1 MYIVVCF
8 TSLFKVFQ
16 SYWDDDRMIKI
27 CLWCNPVYSMKN
39 SLYTGFK
46 SSNMC
51 TITKHLSVFPRLL
64 NIHKKKREKQ
74 RHIVH
79 ILRFFTV
86 IKKSDGEFGFTGLSM
101 QYKRGT
107 VVEWLEQLGYGA
119 ESRRI
124 AWVRGSAVPC
134 GDRKTLSVNPA
145 ENGYLFRIREG

>member
-1 MYIVVCF
+1 
-8 TSLFKVFQ
+8 
-16 SYWDDDRMIKI
+16 
-27 CLWCNPVYSMKN
+27 
-39 SLYTGFK
+39 
-46 SSNMC
+46 MC

-124 AWVRGSAVPC
+124 A
-134 GDRKTLSVNPA
+134 
-145 ENGYLFRIREG
+145 